1 MLEQKP
7 LDMTPEMIAFGSTS
21 TMQAVNRVKNSLNYT
36 LKNDY
41 GINDPEITEKFLRLH
56 GLNKEKFDYINALE
70 VLIEQGAANAS
81 IDINANK
88 SEVSITG
95 LSVEAALPNT
105 KITGYRYLYRKMKGM
120 YGKQEAKRLAG
131 LMYNMTLA
139 IADSTN
145 ILKPYCFAINAQK
158 LVFEGKNWGPA
169 PSEIPQRVVSYI
181 GALCEVVHQLSCHT
195 AGALA
200 IGSFFFDIAYMILFR
215 EKKTLTELTVDPK
228 NKDSYSKE
236 VENALQSF
244 IFSMNSLSRNGV
256 ETPFTNISIFDRVK
270 IQNFLAD
277 DNLGWYYDW
286 NEATDEIKADCGSEE
301 NWKEYVEKVI
311 LYVQELY
318 MQNMDKGVTAEGGHP
333 FTFPVSTVNFSRY
346 PKEDGTY
353 GVEDEAFL
361 DDFCD
366 YHDIFRFNIYSS
378 EGNKISSC
386 CRLINDYD
394 LFALGGQV
402 NSFGGSGLSL
412 GSHRVITI
420 NLRRIALECQSFD
433 GDSATSYMGL
443 LKERMD
449 DASKILRAHREL
461 LKDLTAL
468 GKQPF
473 IANGWLELDKMFST
487 FGLLGYYEANKDL
500 QKFGEKDYLP
510 EILTFINK
518 YALKLS
524 LEQKN
529 PYNIEQIPAE
539 GMCSKCADSDRW
551 IFGEDKVPEKI
562 YSNQFLPN
570 YGPTANYSVY
580 EKMSE
585 EARLGKYLTGG
596 GICHLNIGERIT
608 PKQARKLIH
617 TALETGLEHF
627 AVNSVYSICPDNH
640 WTLGK
645 VEKCPKCGKPIVDWA
660 TRVVGFMTRVNN
672 WSQPKR
678 EEDFKKRNYGVKI

>member
-7 LDMTPEMIAFGSTS
+7 LDLTPEMIAFGSTS

-70 VLIEQGAANAS
+70 NLIEHGAAAAS

-95 LSVEAALPNT
+95 LSAEAALPNS
-105 KITGYRYLYRKMKGM
+105 KITGFRYLYRKMKGM
-120 YGKQEAKRLAG
+120 YGKQEAKRLSG
-131 LMYNMTLA
+131 LMYNMALA

-145 ILKPYCFAINAQK
+145 ILKPYCFAVNAQK

-169 PSEIPQRVVSYI
+169 PSELPKRVVSYI
-181 GALCEVVHQLSCHT
+181 GALCEVIHQLSCHT

-200 IGSFFFDIAYMILFR
+200 VGSFFFDIAYMILIR
-215 EKKTLTELTVDPK
+215 ENKTLTELRTTE
-228 NKDSYSKE
+228 YSKE
-236 VENALQSF
+236 VENAIQSF
-244 IFSMNSLSRNGV
+244 IYSMNSLSRNGV
-256 ETPFTNISIFDRVK
+256 ETPFTNISIFDRTK
-270 IQNFLAD
+270 IENFLDD

-286 NEATDEIKADCGSEE
+286 NEASEKVHKDCGSEE
-301 NWKEYVEKVI
+301 NWKKYIEEVI

-318 MQNMDKGVTAEGGHP
+318 MINMDKGVTVEGGHP

-346 PKEDGTY
+346 PKEDGTFE
-353 GVEDEAFL
+353 VEDQKFL
-361 DDFCD
+361 DDFCED
-366 YHDIFRFNIYSS
+366 HDIVRFNIYSS

-420 NLRRIALECQSFD
+420 NLRRLALECQSFD
-433 GDSATSYMGL
+433 DGAPTSYMSL
-443 LKERMD
+443 LKSRMD

-468 GKQPF
+468 GCQPF
-473 IANGWLELDKMFST
+473 IKNGWLELDKMFST

-500 QKFGEKDYLP
+500 QRFGEKDYLP
-510 EILTFINK
+510 EILTFINE
-518 YALKLS
+518 YALRLS

-570 YGPTANYSVY
+570 YGPTANYSLY

-596 GICHLNIGERIT
+596 GICHLNVGERIT
-608 PKQARKLIH
+608 SQQAKKLIQ

-627 AVNSVYSICPDNH
+627 AVNSVYSICEDEH
-640 WTLGK
+640 WSLGK
-645 VEKCPKCGKPIVDWA
+645 LDTCPVCHKPIIDFS
-660 TRVVGFMTRVNN
+660 TRVVGFQTRVKN
-672 WSQPKR
+672 WSKPKR
-678 EEDFKKRNYGVKI
+678 EEDFQKRNYGLKI